1 MLITFWIKGETSFYI
16 FGYISSYNGTP
27 CSKIIKIQ
35 ENGTVDPSFTTGSGF
50 NGTNIY
56 NASIVWEINFFLKE
70 TLLLIQESFFLF
82 YNFNKDGSV
91 LYAFTSV
98 YRSPVVIGDN
108 LFAAQ
113 VMDV

>member
-1 MLITFWIKGETSFYI
+1 MA
-16 FGYISSYNGTP
+16 P

-50 NGTNIY
+50 NGTIY
-56 NASIVWEINFFLKE
+56 IMQVLFGE
-70 TLLLIQESFFLF
+70 TSSWRKLYYLYRSSFFSLF

-108 LFAAQ
+108 LFAAPSNGCLKLLYTFIP
-113 VMDV
+113 

>member
-1 MLITFWIKGETSFYI
+1 MLITFLRIKETFYI

-56 NASIVWEINFFLKE
+56 NASIVW
-70 TLLLIQESFFLF
+70 
-82 YNFNKDGSV
+82 
-91 LYAFTSV
+91 
-98 YRSPVVIGDN
+98 R
-108 LFAAQ
+108 
-113 VMDV
+113 

>member
-1 MLITFWIKGETSFYI
+1 LGDKLLLEG
-16 FGYISSYNGTP
+16 N
-27 CSKIIKIQ
+27 
-35 ENGTVDPSFTTGSGF
+35 FTTYTG
-50 NGTNIY
+50 
-56 NASIVWEINFFLKE
+56 
-70 TLLLIQESFFLF
+70 SFFFF

>member
-1 MLITFWIKGETSFYI
+1 
-16 FGYISSYNGTP
+16 
-27 CSKIIKIQ
+27 
-35 ENGTVDPSFTTGSGF
+35 
-50 NGTNIY
+50 
-56 NASIVWEINFFLKE
+56 LKE
-70 TLLLIQESFFLF
+70 TLLLIQDSFSSIIL
-82 YNFNKDGSV
+82 NKDGSV